1 MQTSCVST
9 QKALEMPELSAGLVG
24 TLDLTVAEKNCT
36 VRGDYHIFSTPE
48 LVLLAELTAIE
59 ALKPYLQDGQ
69 SSVGTRVDIAHSAA
83 TLLGQTLTSKAVVK
97 EVDRRRVLF
106 EIEVRDEID
115 EVATGTHERFIVDLD
130 RFGSRLDAK
139 AAAVAAL
146 PQRNVA

>member
-1 MQTSCVST
+1 M
-9 QKALEMPELSAGLVG
+9 
-24 TLDLTVAEKNCT
+24 AEKNCT

-146 PQRNVA
+146 QQRNVA

>member
-1 MQTSCVST
+1 
-9 QKALEMPELSAGLVG
+9 MPELSAGLVG
-24 TLDLTVAEKNCT
+24 TLDLVVAEKNCT

-48 LVLLAELTAIE
+48 MVLLAELTAIQ
-59 ALKPYLQDGQ
+59 ALKPYLKDGQ

-83 TLLGQTLTSKAVVK
+83 TLLGQTVTSKAVVK

-130 RFGSRLDAK
+130 RFAARLEAK
-139 AAAVAAL
+139 AAALANP
-146 PQRNVA
+146 PQ